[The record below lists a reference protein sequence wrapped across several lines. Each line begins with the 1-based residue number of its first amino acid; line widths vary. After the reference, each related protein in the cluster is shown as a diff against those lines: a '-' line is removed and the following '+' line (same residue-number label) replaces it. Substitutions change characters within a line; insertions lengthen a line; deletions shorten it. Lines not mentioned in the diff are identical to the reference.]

1 MLWHFSRRDGLCD
14 FPPKKPSSCIWV
26 SILVGGV
33 ILHWYACGGKRP
45 GARRGGGKGGGG
57 WAGGREK
64 RVDGRTVT

>member
-1 MLWHFSRRDGLCD
+1 MLWHFSRREGLCD

-45 GARRGGGKGGGG
+45 GATARRGAGGG